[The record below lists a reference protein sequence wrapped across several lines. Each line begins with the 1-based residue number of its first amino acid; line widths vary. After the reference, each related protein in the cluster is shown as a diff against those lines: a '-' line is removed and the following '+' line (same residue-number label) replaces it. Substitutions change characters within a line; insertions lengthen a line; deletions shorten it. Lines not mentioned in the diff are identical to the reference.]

1 MNELVLVVHLQGSSH
16 QKPVHDVLVFVELVV
31 QRDPFGKTP
40 KQTEIMLQII
50 KLSVARKTSINIEK
64 KRWDTNKGL

>member
-1 MNELVLVVHLQGSSH
+1 M
-16 QKPVHDVLVFVELVV
+16 ELVV